1 MSMSGTDRPG
11 STAEAYDAFG
21 VSIDSA
27 ESILQLDPDDP
38 APAYVQLARRV
49 RLAVA
54 DGTLQPG
61 DRLPTVRRLADRLGL
76 AANTVGRA
84 YADLG
89 REGVIV
95 ARAGGGSEVAPSEQ
109 LDRPAL
115 LRFRQERLR
124 TLGRQAAVRG
134 LALGFE
140 PAEIAG
146 AVAAELAARGRP
158 VPLGGPRHPPL
169 GVDEEPLLS
178 TRNRLQGHVSA
189 LRVGEMLA
197 EVSIRLENGNQI
209 IAAITRTSLE
219 RLDLAEGAA
228 VSAYVKATEIVLG
241 P

>member
-1 MSMSGTDRPG
+1 MSISGTDRPG

-21 VSIDSA
+21 VSTEPA

-61 DRLPTVRRLADRLGL
+61 DRLPTVRGLADRLGL

-115 LRFRQERLR
+115 LRFRRERLR

-158 VPLGGPRHPPL
+158 VPVAGPRHPPL
-169 GVDEEPLLS
+169 GLDEEPLLS

-197 EVSIRLENGNQI
+197 EVSIRLEDGGRLV
-209 IAAITRTSLE
+209 AAITRTSLE